1 MLPFLSIGGLNIPSY
16 GMCIVF
22 GIILASLWVKID
34 PHWKDIDFDFFIL
47 ISACIFGSG
56 FLGAKIAFVLITL
69 PISFQAF
76 ISSFGA
82 PGGFVFYGGLLGGA
96 LGYLIGIKISRQRNA
111 DYIKIYAV
119 LIPFCH
125 AFGRIGCY
133 LAGCCYGKPYSGFL
147 AIPSENVAFG
157 KPEDISYFPIQLVEA
172 VFLFA
177 ISAFIY
183 FFTSKYQQSRMAN
196 SAAKNANPFFIYLF
210 LYSLIRFILEFFRGD
225 SVRGILSCGLS
236 ISQAVSLI
244 LFILSSSY
252 ILFKIWLELF
262 AEKQCMFYKNF
273 WE

>member
-34 PHWKDIDFDFFIL
+34 PHWKIIDFDFFIL

-82 PGGFVFYGGLLGGA
+82 PGGFVFYGGLWGGA
-96 LGYLIGIKISRQRNA
+96 LGYLVGLKISRQQNT

-133 LAGCCYGKPYSGFL
+133 LAGCCYGKPYRGFL

-157 KPEDISYFPIQLVEA
+157 RPEDISYFPIQLVEA
-172 VFLFA
+172 TLLFA

-210 LYSLIRFILEFFRGD
+210 FYSLIRFILEFFRGD
-225 SVRGILSCGLS
+225 SVRGIFSCGLS
-236 ISQAVSLI
+236 ISQIISLI
-244 LFILSSSY
+244 LFFLSFFYFLS
-252 ILFKIWLELF
+252 KIWLELF
-262 AEKQCMFYKNF
+262 AERQSLFYKDF
-273 WE
+273 WK

>member
-1 MLPFLSIGGLNIPSY
+1 MLPFLSIGSLNIPSY

-47 ISACIFGSG
+47 ISACIFGTG
-56 FLGAKIAFVLITL
+56 FLGAKIAFILVSF
-69 PISFQAF
+69 PFSFQAF
-76 ISSFGA
+76 LSSFSA

-157 KPEDISYFPIQLVEA
+157 RPEDIYLFFYIEIPAKPHGELRSKERQP
-172 VFLFA
+172 VFHLPFSLFA
-177 ISAFIY
+177 NPLYPGIFPGRFRPRDSFLRAVHFASRQPNTIY
-183 FFTSKYQQSRMAN
+183 SV
-196 SAAKNANPFFIYLF
+196 
-210 LYSLIRFILEFFRGD
+210 ILLHSFQNLAGTLCGKTV
-225 SVRGILSCGLS
+225 SVL
-236 ISQAVSLI
+236 
-244 LFILSSSY
+244 
-252 ILFKIWLELF
+252 
-262 AEKQCMFYKNF
+262 
-273 WE
+273 

>member
-1 MLPFLSIGGLNIPSY
+1 MLPFLSIGSLNIPSY

-76 ISSFGA
+76 LSSFSA

-157 KPEDISYFPIQLVEA
+157 RPEDIYLFFYIEIPAKPHGELRSKERQP
-172 VFLFA
+172 VFHLPFSLFA
-177 ISAFIY
+177 NPLYPGIFPGAIPSAG
-183 FFTSKYQQSRMAN
+183 FFPAGCPFRKP
-196 SAAKNANPFFIYLF
+196 SA
-210 LYSLIRFILEFFRGD
+210 
-225 SVRGILSCGLS
+225 
-236 ISQAVSLI
+236 
-244 LFILSSSY
+244 
-252 ILFKIWLELF
+252 
-262 AEKQCMFYKNF
+262 
-273 WE
+273 